1 LILLDQGRFAS
12 IGMVE
17 DAILN
22 SDSTSDKN
30 IRAEKIRLRRQYKT
44 LRLAQSAAQRMQAA
58 EAIANQ
64 LVNLS
69 EWNTANYIAGYWACG
84 GEVPL
89 HVVQMRAQAPKI
101 WCLPVVQSDNSL
113 KFAPWRSGDDL
124 VSNQFGIPEPD
135 IAPTSALDAVSMS
148 IVLVPLLAYTRN
160 GHRLGMGGGFYDR
173 SFAFR
178 QANSTSPLMIGVAY
192 SCQQAES
199 LPIEAWDIRLDMLI
213 NEREVLRF

>member
-1 LILLDQGRFAS
+1 
-12 IGMVE
+12 MVE

-22 SDSTSDKN
+22 SDSTSEKN

-44 LRLAQSAAQRMQAA
+44 LRLAQPAAQRMQAA

-64 LVNLS
+64 LANLS

-89 HVVQMRAQAPKI
+89 HVVQMRVQPPKI
-101 WCLPVVQSDNSL
+101 WCLPVVQSDNTL

-135 IAPTSALDAVSMS
+135 IAPTSALDAESMS
-148 IVLVPLLAYTRN
+148 IVLVPLLAYTRK
-160 GHRLGMGGGFYDR
+160 GQRLGMGGGFYDR

-178 QANSTSPLMIGVAY
+178 QSNTKSPLLVGVAY
-192 SCQQAES
+192 SCQKAES
-199 LPIEAWDIRLDMLI
+199 LPVEAWDIKLDMLI
-213 NEREVLRF
+213 NEREVVRF

>member
-1 LILLDQGRFAS
+1 
-12 IGMVE
+12 MVE

-22 SDSTSDKN
+22 SVSEAEKN
-30 IRAEKIRLRRQYKT
+30 IRAEKKRLRRQYKT
-44 LRLAQSAAQRMQAA
+44 VRLAQPATQRMQAA

-64 LVNLS
+64 LAKLS

-89 HVVQMRAQAPKI
+89 HVVQMRVQPPKV
-101 WCLPVVQSDNSL
+101 WCLPVVQSDNTL

-135 IAPTSALDAVSMS
+135 IAPTSALDAETMS

-160 GHRLGMGGGFYDR
+160 GQRLGMGGGFYDR

-178 QANSTSPLMIGVAY
+178 NSHTTSPLMVGVAY
-192 SCQQAES
+192 SCQETES
-199 LPIEAWDIRLDMLI
+199 LPVEAWDIKLDMLI
-213 NEREVLRF
+213 NEREVVRF